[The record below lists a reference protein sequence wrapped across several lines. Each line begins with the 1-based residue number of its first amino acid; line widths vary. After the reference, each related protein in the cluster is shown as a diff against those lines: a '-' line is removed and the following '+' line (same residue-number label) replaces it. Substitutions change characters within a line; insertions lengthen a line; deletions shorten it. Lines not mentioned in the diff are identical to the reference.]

1 MYAMPR
7 SLGSFF
13 FQILR
18 FMGCGTRI
26 IDSLFFKFIWEK
38 NSRWIISLTLWF
50 NLRIGATLQ
59 DYSSKSI
66 TQPRCSQE
74 SIRKACSRQSSRDLK
89 TASEVLRSLQ
99 YSTMKS
105 SGVCQIR
112 DHGMPKYG
120 TGHVLP
126 RCHIKYSCT
135 IRTIN
140 ILERDS

>member
-1 MYAMPR
+1 MTSIEHISQAYKHRKDHRLLMPDSSIQLKAR
-7 SLGSFF
+7 GYSIWST
-13 FQILR
+13 ISHR
-18 FMGCGTRI
+18 TPYMKI
-26 IDSLFFKFIWEK
+26 IFE
-38 NSRWIISLTLWF
+38 
-50 NLRIGATLQ
+50 GLQ
-59 DYSSKSI
+59 DYSSKST
-66 TQPRCSQE
+66 TQPQCNQGST
-74 SIRKACSRQSSRDLK
+74 RKVHSRRSSRDSK

-135 IRTIN
+135 IRTSQHRWK
-140 ILERDS
+140 LFE